1 MRCSLV
7 VILLVC
13 TLAPV
18 LHAGQPGTI
27 TVFGQAST
35 MISPDRSVWR
45 LTASAREQR
54 LDVATAAVKAVVEQA
69 LVIGQEHGLS
79 PEQMRIGHLSVATR
93 YEMKDGWPTRKLSH
107 YEATQRLTFIATD
120 LERYDDLRTALTAL
134 SGLGLEQQFQ
144 AAGVDSVRDQILLEA
159 LRAAKRKAEAL
170 AAVVGLKVGAT
181 ISISEFKPEATQREV
196 NTVVN
201 VNEIAYQRGVIV
213 DIGRPEGTEI
223 KATIYATFA
232 LE

>member
-13 TLAPV
+13 TLSPM

-45 LTASAREQR
+45 LNASARGQR

-69 LVIGQEHGLS
+69 LVIGQENGLS
-79 PEQMRIGHLSVATR
+79 PEQMRIGRLSVATR
-93 YEMKDGWPTRKLSH
+93 YEMKDGRPTRKLSH

-134 SGLGLEQQFQ
+134 SDLELEQQFQ

-201 VNEIAYQRGVIV
+201 VNEVAYSRGVIV